1 MSTALGIFLQL
12 TGCVLTSLSYILQ
25 KKAHKLDTGS
35 TSVYLRWP
43 WLLGFAG
50 LCAAAALNLW
60 SYSMLPQVALASF
73 GAATLVFN
81 LIFSWLLL
89 GEPLTR
95 VDVCAALAIS
105 AGTTTALS
113 AVGASPSPS
122 LSDLVARLRTPSAV
136 AYLAL
141 ALGGGAAAGAFVE
154 RAAAARGGG
163 GGPVPGPLLL
173 AVAPL
178 LGGVA
183 HSLVA
188 FSAKGVAAAL
198 FGGSAAAALSGGE
211 FWAFLFAVGV
221 SLTAQL
227 RYLNLGLS
235 VGDAVTIVPVFQSS
249 VICATAVAGVCLSG
263 DLVGEPAAQQA
274 QFAAGLLV
282 VVGGVASLRCKGR
295 GAPGA
300 KAASASGGQQADDAD
315 SEPLVELERK

>member
-1 MSTALGIFLQL
+1 MSTALGIVLQL
-12 TGCVLTSLSYILQ
+12 TGCVLTSLAYILQ
-25 KKAHKLDTGS
+25 KKAHLLDTGS

-50 LCAAAALNLW
+50 LCAAVALNLW

-105 AGTTTALS
+105 AGTITALS

-122 LSDLVARLRTPSAV
+122 LSDLVARLRAPSAA

-154 RAAAARGGG
+154 RAAAARG
-163 GGPVPGPLLL
+163 PAPGPLLL

-198 FGGSAAAALSGGE
+198 FGGGEAAALSGGV
-211 FWAFLFAVGV
+211 FWAFFFAAAA

-274 QFAAGLLV
+274 QFAAGLFV